1 MLRTVTLNTSRSPDG
16 AVYGA
21 IREKVPTNPDYAALH
36 PGYGL
41 HSCIT
46 SVNKKLNYPHLLPLR
61 KP

>member
-41 HSCIT
+41 HTQLHNIS
-46 SVNKKLNYPHLLPLR
+46 K
-61 KP
+61 